1 MFEVKILATADF
13 VGAINNLAEAIKSI
27 SGGTT
32 KNTLSEINNAL
43 SEQLA
48 AHSSE
53 TLVPAAPVQQAPAVP
68 SAPAPVPQAPAVPSA
83 PAPVPQAPAVPS
95 APAPVQQAPTAAP
108 VTDTHIQSATVP
120 TAAPAYT
127 LDMLSRAGAALV
139 DAGKMP
145 QLIELLQRYGV
156 S

>member
-68 SAPAPVPQAPAVPSA
+68 SAPAPV
-83 PAPVPQAPAVPS
+83 
-95 APAPVQQAPTAAP
+95 QQAPTAAP

-156 S
+156 NAITEVRPENYGAIALELKALGAQL